1 MGSWTLPFPLSAM
14 IEVIEPWDIVQGF
27 DLCPLYTYADHAHKH
42 TNMEQ
47 KWGSYMLA
55 AAWPFDERQGLVKVS
70 LHLVAPYVTWLWLD
84 CSGWG
89 CLGIPW
95 MVSIFIFRTLKPR
108 HQILIIFIQAARWF
122 GKWYGKRA
130 VSQNHNGSDEVN
142 LQSIEIALK

>member
-27 DLCPLYTYADHAHKH
+27 DLCPLYTYADYAHKH
-42 TNMEQ
+42 TNMEKNGVATCLQ
-47 KWGSYMLA
+47 LL
-55 AAWPFDERQGLVKVS
+55 ERQGLVKVS

-89 CLGIPW
+89 CSGIPW

-122 GKWYGKRA
+122 GKW
-130 VSQNHNGSDEVN
+130 
-142 LQSIEIALK
+142 